1 MGGQAMFP
9 FLVDANND
17 PPVTMYDSDAIVSY
31 LWRTYGAAARK
42 PFTYRAGA
50 ELLPRPLH
58 LTSLFLSRACR
69 PLPEHGL
76 LRTPSR
82 SDLVDAEDFEPL
94 ELWSMEASP
103 FCKIVRERLCT
114 LELPY
119 VCHNLGHGSAR
130 KRASFAKRFGAQL
143 PSWRRRAG
151 VAMLPW
157 LHDPNTG
164 FTGGESAELVSYLQA
179 TYGTGEAAVRESFL
193 DYTTAGASAKHGTVP
208 GSTRQQHTAKEK

>member
-1 MGGQAMFP
+1 MAQ
-9 FLVDANND
+9 
-17 PPVTMYDSDAIVSY
+17 
-31 LWRTYGAAARK
+31 YGAAARK

-58 LTSLFLSRACR
+58 LTSLFVLRACR

-103 FCKIVRERLCT
+103 FCKIVRERLYT
-114 LELPY
+114 RIAPHVPQPRPRRLA
-119 VCHNLGHGSAR
+119 SAR
-130 KRASFAKRFGAQL
+130 PSPSASVQL

-179 TYGTGEAAVRESFL
+179 TYGTGEAAVRD
-193 DYTTAGASAKHGTVP
+193 DYTTVAHCKHGTVP
-208 GSTRQQHTAKEK
+208 GSTGSNTRPKRNDARGARRRCVHVHVP